1 MNNLERTLH
10 TIRNEIPKKYAPSDE
25 IETFD
30 TYDFKP
36 GLWIPKISVDK
47 NNTLLVN
54 SNHFIEL
61 ITTSN
66 DVAQENGEYARK
78 RKPHYIYSRIVNNYL
93 TIVNPNK
100 TKEIVVIHD
109 KCIYLHNSFSS
120 GNAGHD
126 LFCMLNVIMK
136 YGNDS
141 EIKFILF
148 DEVGVN
154 YNNYNILKM
163 FVTDERIIKI
173 NQQFVYN
180 FKRQI
185 IEKEIAMQYVQNYYP
200 IIQNVLSKLKLQHET
215 LLSDQIKNDLKNRNA
230 IIIKNNSQE
239 NIVRPEDCF
248 NATLLFDFLKANDWI
263 IINPEKMDFY
273 EMTYILMNANT
284 IITGQYGISCCN
296 QIFYNLNATI
306 IGFIVNTNNDTLYF
320 DSQIPYDAMCNA
332 YYYNHMK
339 EMIVSPLNITQK
351 NVEEFK
357 IKKKLNQ
364 WIFKMVK

>member
-1 MNNLERTLH
+1 MTLH
-10 TIRNEIPKKYAPSDE
+10 EIRNKIPKIYAPSGE

-36 GLWIPKISVDK
+36 GLWISKISVDK

-61 ITTSN
+61 IIIGS
-66 DVAQENGEYARK
+66 DFAQENGEYEKK
-78 RKPHYIYSRIVNNYL
+78 RKPHYIYSRIVNNYMTL
-93 TIVNPNK
+93 VNPNK

-126 LFCMLNVIMK
+126 LFNMLNVIIK
-136 YGNDS
+136 YGDDS

-154 YNNYNILKM
+154 YTNYNILKM
-163 FVTDERIIKI
+163 FVTDDKIIKI

-185 IEKEIAMQYVQNYYP
+185 IEKEIGMHNVKNYYH
-200 IIQNVLSKLKLQHET
+200 IIQKILSNLKLQHET
-215 LLSDQIKNDLKNRNA
+215 LLSDEKKNELKNRNA

-248 NATLLFDFLKANDWI
+248 NATLLL
-263 IINPEKMDFY
+263 
-273 EMTYILMNANT
+273 
-284 IITGQYGISCCN
+284 
-296 QIFYNLNATI
+296 IF
-306 IGFIVNTNNDTLYF
+306 
-320 DSQIPYDAMCNA
+320 
-332 YYYNHMK
+332 
-339 EMIVSPLNITQK
+339 
-351 NVEEFK
+351 
-357 IKKKLNQ
+357 
-364 WIFKMVK
+364 